1 MALPL
6 SVDRDMLSI
15 SPQYQCSEKLYAG
28 SDHAD
33 GPRKPSLAGCAKRAA
48 QPSCSSR
55 PGSCSGVSSFDSE
68 NENSF
73 IWQTSSVLKGDEE
86 ICCAASATPVGM
98 LHCEDALDEDDMED
112 EDATREWAPGRPPA
126 LYIGPT
132 YHHSEA
138 EETLSNE
145 LSKEEELGPFTACP
159 LPAEY
164 RRVLVQWMREVC
176 GVRALSP
183 ATFFTSVSLLDR
195 FMRASGDGATPP
207 SLLQLVAL
215 TCIAI
220 ATKLE
225 QQQCASE
232 LLSLARDE
240 NGNLYKGEDSRMM
253 EIHLLDMLGWRL
265 RTPTIYT
272 FTSLLLHRVVNRP
285 QDGQV
290 VPAGMEPQFRNIVLR
305 LAELAVL
312 DTELAS
318 VSYSSLAVACVLVA
332 ETEIKGGHMHASLK
346 TVESL
351 RTVPGL
357 RDLSNLSAPVQRLYC
372 LYKSTPALTSSR

>member
-1 MALPL
+1 
-6 SVDRDMLSI
+6 
-15 SPQYQCSEKLYAG
+15 
-28 SDHAD
+28 
-33 GPRKPSLAGCAKRAA
+33 
-48 QPSCSSR
+48 
-55 PGSCSGVSSFDSE
+55 
-68 NENSF
+68 
-73 IWQTSSVLKGDEE
+73 
-86 ICCAASATPVGM
+86 M
-98 LHCEDALDEDDMED
+98 LHCEDALEEDENED
-112 EDATREWAPGRPPA
+112 EDATREWAPGRPGA
-126 LYIGPT
+126 SIIGPA
-132 YHHSEA
+132 YHHLDA

-145 LSKEEELGPFTACP
+145 VNKEEELGPFTACP

-164 RRVLVQWMREVC
+164 RQVLVPWMREVC
-176 GVRALSP
+176 NARALSP
-183 ATFFTSVSLLDR
+183 ATFFAAVSLLDR
-195 FMRASGDGATPP
+195 FLRASGEGATPP

-215 TCIAI
+215 TCVAV
-220 ATKLE
+220 AAKLE

-240 NGNLYKGEDSRMM
+240 NGNLYKADDSRMM

-272 FTSLLLHRVVNRP
+272 FTSLFLHRVVNRP

-290 VPAGMEPQFRNIVLR
+290 VPPGTEAHFRELVLR

-312 DTELAS
+312 DSELTS
-318 VSYSSLAVACVLVA
+318 VSYSSLAVACILVA
-332 ETEIKGGHMHASLK
+332 ETEIKGGQMHASLK

-372 LYKSTPALTSSR
+372 LYKSLTSSSR